1 MANMITSGKQQAT
14 GKSVLLFSGG
24 MDSLMFDYLM
34 NPDVLLYIPTGS
46 KYESIETEKLSVLGN
61 KGYIDNNKLV
71 ILPDVL
77 NLSKFER
84 DDAIVPNRNAHLM
97 LLASMYGEN
106 LILGSVQGDR
116 SFDKDPVFYEK
127 MTSLLNHM
135 WKEQHWTE
143 ERIFTVSS
151 PYKETTKTE
160 IVKEYLEKGGSKE
173 ALLESYSCYE
183 PQELSFYAQ
192 LEYSAQPEQ
201 TCGWCKPCFRKWISL
216 YNNNISIPVDYYV
229 NNPWEAPWLEK
240 LIPSVLEKNYRG
252 KEDYDWCEALTSKG
266 VI

>member
-1 MANMITSGKQQAT
+1 MVNMVTSGKQEAT
-14 GKSVLLFSGG
+14 GKSVLLYSGG

-34 NPDVLLYIPTGS
+34 KPDVLLYIPTGS
-46 KYESIETEKLSVLGN
+46 EYEMIESSKIRLLGKY
-61 KGYIDNNKLV
+61 GYLDKNKLV
-71 ILPDVL
+71 VLPRVL

-97 LLASMYGEN
+97 LLASMYGED

-116 SFDKDPVFYEK
+116 SFDKDPIFYQK
-127 MTSLLNHM
+127 MTDLLNHM

-143 ERIFTVSS
+143 ERVFKVSS
-151 PYKETTKTE
+151 PYKDKTKTE
-160 IVKEYLEKGGSKE
+160 IVKEYLEKGGSAD
-173 ALLESYSCYE
+173 ALLLSWSCYD
-183 PQELSFYAQ
+183 PQSRFLFDPDRA
-192 LEYSAQPEQ
+192 
-201 TCGWCKPCFRKWISL
+201 CGWCKPCFRKWISL
-216 YNNNISIPVDYYV
+216 HNNNISIPEDYYA

>member
-61 KGYIDNNKLV
+61 KGYIDSNKLV
-71 ILPDVL
+71 LLPDVL
-77 NLSKFER
+77 NLSLFER

-97 LLASMYGEN
+97 LIASMYGEK

-116 SFDKDPVFYEK
+116 SFDKDPIFYEK
-127 MTSLLNHM
+127 MTDLLNHM

-143 ERIFTVSS
+143 ERIFKVSS
-151 PYKETTKTE
+151 PYKDKTKTE
-160 IVKEYLEKGGSKE
+160 IVKEYLEKGGSEE

-183 PQELSFYAQ
+183 PQELSFYEQ
-192 LEYSAQPEQ
+192 LECFSQSEQ

-216 YNNNISIPVDYYV
+216 HNNNISIPEDYYA

>member
-1 MANMITSGKQQAT
+1 MVNMVTSGKQKAT
-14 GKSVLLFSGG
+14 GKSVLLYSGG

-34 NPDVLLYIPTGS
+34 KPDVLLYIPTGS
-46 KYESIETEKLSVLGN
+46 NYENIESNKLFSLSQ
-61 KGYIDNNKLV
+61 KGYLDKNKLV
-71 ILPDVL
+71 GLSNVL
-77 NLSKFER
+77 NLSQFER

-97 LLASMYGEN
+97 LLASMYGEE

-116 SFDKDPVFYEK
+116 SFDKDPIFYQK
-127 MTSLLNHM
+127 MTDLLNHM

-143 ERIFTVSS
+143 ERVFKVSS
-151 PYKETTKTE
+151 PYKDKTKTE
-160 IVKEYLEKGGSKE
+160 IVKEYLEKGGSAD
-173 ALLESYSCYE
+173 ALLVSWSCYD
-183 PQELSFYAQ
+183 PQYNFYIQ
-192 LEYSAQPEQ
+192 LESMKEPGQA
-201 TCGWCKPCFRKWISL
+201 CGWCKPCFRKWISL
-216 YNNNISIPVDYYV
+216 HNNNISIPEDYYA